1 MNILYL
7 ALSLLYYN
15 LMSDYI
21 KGNKYPNYK
30 PSTTYSSGRVCID
43 KNCSTVIS
51 KYNKFKYCNNHKTK
65 TYPRIKGRQ
74 KPEGLQEPK
83 A

>member
-1 MNILYL
+1 
-7 ALSLLYYN
+7 
-15 LMSDYI
+15 MSDYI

-30 PSTTYSSGRVCID
+30 PSTSYS
-43 KNCSTVIS
+43 NCNTVIS
-51 KYNKFKYCNNHKTK
+51 KYNKYRYCNAHKTK

>member
-1 MNILYL
+1 
-7 ALSLLYYN
+7 
-15 LMSDYI
+15 MSDYI

-30 PSTTYSSGRVCID
+30 PSTSYSSGRICLQE
-43 KNCSTVIS
+43 NCNTVIS
-51 KYNKFKYCNNHKTK
+51 KYNKYRYCNNHKTK

>member
-1 MNILYL
+1 
-7 ALSLLYYN
+7 
-15 LMSDYI
+15 MSDYI

-30 PSTTYSSGRVCID
+30 PSSSYTSGRICIQT
-43 KNCSTVIS
+43 NCDTVIS
-51 KYNKFKYCNNHKTK
+51 KYNKYRYCNNHKPK

-74 KPEGLQEPK
+74 APTGLQEPS